1 MELDYESIGS
11 RIRMVR
17 KKKKLSQI
25 AFAVGLNVSR
35 EQLSR
40 LENSS
45 RIPSLDI
52 LYEVSKIGRVSLDYL
67 ITGKETKYLAGN
79 TLEEVHNELLKLEN
93 SIRYVIELITYTG
106 LM

>member
-1 MELDYESIGS
+1 MELDYVSIGS

-25 AFAVGLNVSR
+25 AFALKLNVSR

-40 LENSS
+40 LENGC

-52 LYEVSKIGRVSLDYL
+52 LCEVSKIGKVSLDYL
-67 ITGKETKYLAGN
+67 ITGKETECLAVN

-93 SIRYVIELITYTG
+93 GIRYVIELITYTG